1 MTDELS
7 KRITEIKDKLI
18 KKVIREFDNFVVE
31 LYFKDVDSV
40 LKRAYEYV
48 IKRDLVLAIR
58 DNYMNLSLQQLN
70 ALYNKRNLLD
80 TMYHNWDEREVT
92 YMDRVTETIESCC
105 NC

>member
-7 KRITEIKDKLI
+7 KRITEIKGKLI

-58 DNYMNLSLQQLN
+58 DNYMDLGVEQLN
-70 ALYNKRNLLD
+70 NLYNKRDILETL
-80 TMYHNWDEREVT
+80 YKLWRKREVT
-92 YMDRVTETIESCC
+92 YMDRVIETIEECCSC
-105 NC
+105 